1 MAPSPEARWKTFP
14 AMVRRNDGA
23 SLLVRAPNWIG
34 DAVMCLPAL
43 EAAHRGQPD
52 SAITVL
58 AKPWVASVFRSNPA
72 VTAVMEYDARGRH
85 GGIVGRWRLAGD
97 IRRRFGRALLFQ
109 NAFEAALIAFL
120 ARIPERYGYTT
131 DGRGLLLTNGV
142 KPPGKGTL
150 YHHVDYYLDLVE
162 KAGMGRRGTQ
172 LPRLYLE
179 ESEIAWGRKF
189 LRDRGGDAAS
199 PLIGIAPGAAYGP
212 AKQWPAERFAQAAA
226 LLSRERPLYP
236 LLFGSRGDSEACRRV
251 GDGIGTASLDLS
263 GQTSLREAMALMSL
277 CAVFITNDSGL
288 MHVAAALGV
297 PTVAIFGSTDPDRTG
312 PLGERCAV
320 LYKKVDCS
328 PCFKRDCPTDFR
340 CMESISADDV
350 AESAMKLIGVRGE

>member
-1 MAPSPEARWKTFP
+1 
-14 AMVRRNDGA
+14 MVRRDDGEN
-23 SLLVRAPNWIG
+23 LLVRVPNWIG

-43 EAAHRGQPD
+43 DAVHRGQPD

-58 AKPWVASVFRSNPA
+58 AKPWVAPIFRCNPA
-72 VTAVMEYDARGRH
+72 ITTVMEYDALGENRGAL
-85 GGIVGRWRLAGD
+85 GKWRLTGE
-97 IRRRFGRALLFQ
+97 IRRRRFDRALLFQ

-131 DGRGLLLTNGV
+131 DGRGLLLTEGV
-142 KPPGKGTL
+142 KPAGKEIA

-162 KAGMGRRGTQ
+162 KVGLGRRGERS
-172 LPRLYLE
+172 PRLYLE
-179 ESEIAWGRKF
+179 ESEITWGRKF
-189 LRDRGGDAAS
+189 LSDKGVDEAV

-212 AKQWPAERFAQAAA
+212 AKQWPAERFSQIVE

-251 GDGIGTASLDLS
+251 GDGIGSASPTLSLDLS
-263 GQTSLREAMALMSL
+263 GKTSLREAMALMSL

-297 PTVAIFGSTDPDRTG
+297 PTVAIFGSTDPNRTG
-312 PLGERCAV
+312 PLGKRCSI

-328 PCFKRDCPTDFR
+328 PCFKRECPTDFR

-350 AESAMKLIGVRGE
+350 ADSAIELIGGA